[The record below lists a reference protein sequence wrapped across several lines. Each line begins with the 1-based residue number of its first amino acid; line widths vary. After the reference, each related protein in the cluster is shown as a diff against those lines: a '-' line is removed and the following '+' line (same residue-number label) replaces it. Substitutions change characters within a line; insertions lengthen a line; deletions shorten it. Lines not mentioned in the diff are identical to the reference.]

1 MAKARQIVK
10 RRKAVTNTRKITKTM
25 QLIATARFQFAY
37 NRATAT
43 KPYTQ
48 KITRLVE
55 ELSQAAEGQVDHPL
69 LRRNEEAGRDVV
81 LIITSNRGFCGGFNT
96 GVLRRAIG
104 HLDAQT
110 QRENEIHVVG
120 KKGISYFRFF
130 RRKIDRGITDLDE
143 KLRFDQIEPIA
154 AEFMRRYEA
163 GQIANVYVVYM
174 RFISTGRQTPEVLHL
189 LPLSKET
196 AGLGGGAPAGS
207 SATTGPLAAA
217 GRPAPPGG
225 ATVQYDFSPPPA
237 ELLKRLLPQT
247 VKVRLFQCFT
257 DASVS
262 EQVARMVAMKAATD
276 AAGDMIKMLT
286 RQYNRARQ
294 TQITMEL
301 LDIVGGAEALK

>member
-1 MAKARQIVK
+1 VQ
-10 RRKAVTNTRKITKTM
+10 
-25 QLIATARFQFAY
+25 
-37 NRATAT
+37 
-43 KPYTQ
+43 
-48 KITRLVE
+48 
-55 ELSQAAEGQVDHPL
+55 ELSQAAEGQIDHPL
-69 LRRNEEAGRDVV
+69 LRKNEEAGRDVV

-104 HLDAQT
+104 HIDAQT

-130 RRKIDRGITDLDE
+130 RRRIERGITDLDE
-143 KLRFDQIEPIA
+143 KLRFEQIEPIA
-154 AEFMRRYEA
+154 TELMRRYEA
-163 GQIANVYVVYM
+163 GEIANVYVVYM
-174 RFISTGRQTPEVLHL
+174 RFISTGRQTPEVMHL
-189 LPLSKET
+189 LPLSEEAAAT
-196 AGLGGGAPAGS
+196 GAPGASAEAGRT
-207 SATTGPLAAA
+207 APPTTPTGPTA
-217 GRPAPPGG
+217 
-225 ATVQYDFSPPPA
+225 QYDFSPPPA

-247 VKVRLFQCFT
+247 VKVRLFQGFT